1 MAEKIHQKWRMKKM
15 KDKIRK
21 GGMNPHKEDGRY
33 LQWLGWGRPTGS
45 VRPRLPIRP
54 ARSTAAA
61 SIHNKLQSVSSLAWL
76 VVFSLPLDTTDV
88 LQSKIQSRFE
98 RKKIEEVRQR
108 VLTLVPVLGSTL
120 LKLRLKCKTINL
132 SPVPKLG
139 SGPEIEIILEL
150 GADLDE

>member
-1 MAEKIHQKWRMKKM
+1 MDVTCNGLAEV
-15 KDKIRK
+15 
-21 GGMNPHKEDGRY
+21 GR
-33 LQWLGWGRPTGS
+33 LVLSGPVCPFGRRGQR
-45 VRPRLPIRP
+45 RPLP
-54 ARSTAAA
+54 
-61 SIHNKLQSVSSLAWL
+61 SIISFNQFLLWHDSSF
-76 VVFSLPLDTTDV
+76 FSLPLDTTDV